1 LNICKLQY
9 TYTAIQEL
17 RTDDNMTDN
26 KLSINRILDKKFA
39 RELAK
44 HLLEIDAVILRPNDP
59 FTWSSGWNSPIY
71 CDNRLTLRY
80 PAIRKKISKAMI
92 DVINQEFKDVEVIT
106 GTATAGIPHAAWVAE
121 NLDKPLAYVR
131 AKAKAYGLGNQIEG
145 GVDKGQSTIV
155 VEDLISTGGSAV
167 SVIEAL
173 QFIGADVRGVVSI
186 FTYGFEAAI
195 TQFEKL
201 NIPVFC
207 LTDYATLIDVAL
219 EEKYIKESD
228 LEMLNAWRENPSE
241 WPN

>member
-1 LNICKLQY
+1 MLEEKN
-9 TYTAIQEL
+9 
-17 RTDDNMTDN
+17 R
-26 KLSINRILDKKFA
+26 INRIVDKDFA

-80 PAIRKKISKAMI
+80 PKIRKKISKAFI
-92 DVINQEFKDVEVIT
+92 DIINKDFPDVEVIT
-106 GTATAGIPHAAWVAE
+106 GTATAGIPHAAWIAE
-121 NLDKPLAYVR
+121 NLDMPLAYVR

-155 VEDLISTGGSAV
+155 IEDLISTGGSAV

-173 QFIGADVRGVVSI
+173 QFIGADVRGVLSI
-186 FTYGFEAAI
+186 FTYGFKTANN
-195 TQFEKL
+195 QFTKL
-201 NIPVFC
+201 NIPVYC
-207 LTDYATLIDVAL
+207 LTDYSTLIEVAL
-219 EEKYIKESD
+219 EEEYIAESD
-228 LEMLNAWRENPSE
+228 LKMLSAWRENPAE